1 MCVLSKQELLPVSGA
16 GMEPFGAE
24 ECHSSE
30 SGWTMYIG
38 SSIDDA
44 GGHSTDDGDGDDDND
59 DDDKEEGTQA
69 HPQDDDESDDSM
81 ASDASSGPSHH
92 HGFAD
97 FRRDSE
103 EGNHDKYCFEKKASK
118 TQHKQMEGEKVEK
131 KGMLP
136 VDSKDKSPVQGCGKV
151 RKNYFV
157 GKRK

>member
-1 MCVLSKQELLPVSGA
+1 
-16 GMEPFGAE
+16 MEPFGAE

-118 TQHKQMEGEKVEK
+118 TQHKQGRHSMKLAKAKE
-131 KGMLP
+131 LW
-136 VDSKDKSPVQGCGKV
+136 
-151 RKNYFV
+151 NYGIKFEIL
-157 GKRK
+157 KFLRLANITKTQNLRLS

>member
-1 MCVLSKQELLPVSGA
+1 
-16 GMEPFGAE
+16 MEPFGAE

-38 SSIDDA
+38 SPIDDA
-44 GGHSTDDGDGDDDND
+44 GHSSDND
-59 DDDKEEGTQA
+59 DNNKKGTQA
-69 HPQDDDESDDSM
+69 HPQDDDDDDESDDSM

-97 FRRDSE
+97 FRRDAE
-103 EGNHDKYCFEKKASK
+103 EENDENKYCLEKKAGK
-118 TQHKQMEGEKVEK
+118 TQHKQMEGKKVEK